1 MLNSRMV
8 YVIFFGIFVYL
19 NNANTQML
27 KIGFL
32 LSLPVCTFFLFFFI
46 SVLLNKHNK

>member
-19 NNANTQML
+19 NNVNTQML

-32 LSLPVCTFFLFFFI
+32 LSLPVCTFFF
-46 SVLLNKHNK
+46 SS